1 VEVLIKYKN
10 HLIILAAILTAKF
23 VLIPMFDNQQALHQV
38 TKLSEKRISKIE
50 KLIDKKERLIQAQG
64 KLQLDLAKINTLLF
78 TNNSESNFKISA
90 QGIIETALKDSNCTI
105 EQVGWDGMQTVAES
119 LNRWQLKAQ
128 YKGDANCLLKA
139 TRNLEELEPLVRIKS
154 FFYGGKQIE
163 KKPNSI
169 VTARLELIMWQ
180 YTGDMN

>member
-1 VEVLIKYKN
+1 MIL
-10 HLIILAAILTAKF
+10 LAAILTAKF
-23 VLIPMFDNQQALHQV
+23 VLVPMFDNQQALHQV

-50 KLIDKKERLIQAQG
+50 KLVDKKDRLIQAQG

-78 TNNSESNFKISA
+78 INNSESSFKISA
-90 QGIIETALKDSNCTI
+90 QGLIETALKESNCTI
-105 EQVGWDGMQTVAES
+105 EQIGWDGMESVTES
-119 LNRWQLKAQ
+119 LNRWQLKAH

-154 FFYGGKQIE
+154 YFYGGKQIE

-169 VTARLELIMWQ
+169 VTARLDLIMWQ
-180 YTGDMN
+180 YTGEIN